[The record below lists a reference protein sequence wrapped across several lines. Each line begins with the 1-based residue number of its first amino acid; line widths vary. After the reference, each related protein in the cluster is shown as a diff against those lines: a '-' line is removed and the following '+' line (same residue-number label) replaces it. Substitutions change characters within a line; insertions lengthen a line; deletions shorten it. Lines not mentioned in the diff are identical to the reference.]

1 MPDTTDGKATP
12 TSARHDELSEER
24 GRKDGQSF
32 RTENDRWSESHLTW
46 ARPHRQGRWTNAS
59 KIGQDLPSV
68 ILQQLTLGP
77 GRPGQRVG
85 VQEGHA
91 EAQR

>member
-1 MPDTTDGKATP
+1 MN
-12 TSARHDELSEER
+12 ELSEEW
-24 GRKDGQSF
+24 GRKDRQSF
-32 RTENDRWSESHLTW
+32 RTENDQWSESHLTG
-46 ARPHRQGRWTNAS
+46 ACPQRQGQWTNAS
-59 KIGQDLPSV
+59 KIGQGLPSV

-85 VQEGHA
+85 VQAGHA